1 VTLLAGRALL
11 ATVLG
16 DSTASTI
23 FLMFPR
29 ARARRVFA
37 LWLAMAIAQAAL
49 RSRAVPQ
56 LASAGP
62 AKSH

>member
-1 VTLLAGRALL
+1 MLLVGRALL
-11 ATVLG
+11 ATLLG

-37 LWLAMAIAQAAL
+37 LWLAVAVAHAAL
-49 RSRAVPQ
+49 PSKALPGRA
-56 LASAGP
+56 STRP
-62 AKSH
+62 AKPD